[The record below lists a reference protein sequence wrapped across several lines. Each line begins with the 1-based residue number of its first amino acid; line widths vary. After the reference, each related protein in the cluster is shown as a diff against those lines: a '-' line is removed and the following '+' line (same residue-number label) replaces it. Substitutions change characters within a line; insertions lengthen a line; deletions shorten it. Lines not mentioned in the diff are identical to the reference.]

1 MNNSISKYWANEKA
15 GIAPGPFVCHLFSSF
30 PTAASRSRPLRRVG
44 RWMRTLRRLGACISR
59 SQRTPRHCGY
69 RWRWSALSAPLA
81 RLLRCLPVHNGWK
94 EFSWGDGPGHLQRN
108 PWRSEERNKK
118 SGPKTSLGISPA
130 RRNMRRRQAAL
141 PPPDI
146 AGQAAQIA
154 QEEAVPDLQRQAEG
168 GGGKLICSLPVVAPC

>member
-141 PPPDI
+141 PPPI
-146 AGQAAQIA
+146 SPG
-154 QEEAVPDLQRQAEG
+154 RRR
-168 GGGKLICSLPVVAPC
+168 K